1 MFDFTNRV
9 KKVINE
15 YAPREAKRLGHEF
28 LGAEHI
34 LLGLL
39 KAQDSV
45 AIKMLISLGVDLNE
59 LKKEIEKRAEQD
71 STTMVIDPT
80 SKDKVQRLLELSRDE
95 ARKMRHSYIGS
106 EHVLLALLRDTS
118 GIVAQALQV
127 FQVNYQAIRNELNA
141 TLGLPQNTGSQ
152 KSAPQTATAG
162 VKKEASKTP
171 MLDEYARNLTRMVED
186 KLTDPVI
193 GRNSEIE
200 RVIQILSRK
209 TKNNPIL
216 IGEAGVGKTAIAEGL
231 AQRIVQKQVPEP
243 LFGKQV
249 FSLDV
254 AALIAGTKYRGEFED
269 RIKKIMKEIRTSAET
284 ILFIDEVHTIIGAGA
299 AEGAVDAAN
308 ILKPALA
315 RGEIQCIGATT
326 LREYKRYIERDSAL
340 ERRFQ
345 TVMVEEPSVE
355 DTIRILAGLR
365 HSYEKHHAVTYS
377 KEAVVAAVKLS
388 DRYIRDRFLPDKAID
403 IIDEAGSHARL
414 RSSIVPESF
423 KEMEKSLQQIT
434 RVKNEMVRQQE
445 YEEAAKARDTLGE
458 LTAKYNEALEEWRRA
473 QKEGKIEITAED
485 ISKVIADWTGIPLQ
499 QLKED
504 ENERLIKMAEELGER
519 VVGQKNAIDQI
530 SRAVRRARTG
540 LKSVHKPIGSFFF
553 LGPTGVGKT
562 ELAKALAEFMFG
574 EEEALIRF
582 DMSEY
587 MEMHSV
593 SKFIGSPPGYVGH
606 EDGGQLT
613 EAIRRHPHSVL
624 LFDEIEK
631 AHHEIQNILLQVLD
645 EGELTDNAGHHVDF
659 KETVIILTSNIGA
672 RFLQKGG
679 KLGFGGESENKM
691 DSKREQIT
699 EELRKHF
706 SPEFLNRIDDVI
718 IFDALSEKE
727 IEEIVDLT
735 VDDINYNAL
744 DRNMYL
750 TLKPT
755 ARKYLAQ
762 KGYDEKYGARPLKR
776 LVQREIEDEL
786 AMMLLEKKIT
796 EPVEISI
803 GLETKDEKPKLA
815 FKTRNLS
822 AEKFLE
828 IKSEYFEDD
837 ATIDEIWQDS
847 LKAETEGSESAE
859 QAEKEATPK

>member
-9 KKVINE
+9 KKIINE

-28 LGAEHI
+28 LGPEHI

-45 AIKMLISLGVDLNE
+45 AVKMLMNLGIDLNE
-59 LKKEIEKRAEQD
+59 LKKEVEKRSEQD
-71 STTMVIDPT
+71 SVTMVIDPT
-80 SKDKVQRLLELSRDE
+80 SKDKVQRILELSRDE

-106 EHVLLALLRDTS
+106 EHVLLALLRDTN
-118 GIVAQALQV
+118 GVVANSLQT
-127 FQVNYQAIRNELNA
+127 FQVNYQVIRNELNA
-141 TLGLPQNTGSQ
+141 TLGLPQAASTQ
-152 KSAPQTATAG
+152 KSQSGSAQS
-162 VKKEASKTP
+162 KKEPSKTP
-171 MLDEYARNLTRMVED
+171 MLDEFARNLSRMAEE

-193 GRNSEIE
+193 GRDHEIE

-231 AQRIVQKQVPEP
+231 AQRIAQKRVPEP
-243 LFGKQV
+243 MFNRQV
-249 FSLDV
+249 YSLDI

-269 RIKKIMKEIRTSAET
+269 RIKKIMKEIRNNKEV

-345 TVMVEEPSVE
+345 SVMVEEPSVE
-355 DTIRILAGLR
+355 DAIRILAGLR
-365 HSYEKHHAVTYS
+365 HAYEKHHGVSFS
-377 KEAVVAAVKLS
+377 KEAIVAAVKLS
-388 DRYIRDRFLPDKAID
+388 DRYIKDRFLPDKAID

-414 RSSIVPESF
+414 KSAVIPEEV
-423 KEMEKSLQQIT
+423 KEIEKEIQQLT
-434 RVKNEMVRQQE
+434 RDKNEMVRQQE
-445 YEEAAKARDTLGE
+445 YEKAAKLRDQIGEANARLADTM
-458 LTAKYNEALEEWRRA
+458 NSWRRS
-473 QKEGKIEITAED
+473 QKEARVEITAED
-485 ISKVIADWTGIPLQ
+485 ISKVISDWTGIPLQ
-499 QLKED
+499 QLNES
-504 ENERLIKMAEELGER
+504 ENERLIKMSEELSER
-519 VVGQKNAIDQI
+519 VVGQKTAIDQI
-530 SRAVRRARTG
+530 SRAVRRARMG
-540 LKSVHKPIGSFFF
+540 LKSVRKPIGSFIF

-631 AHHEIQNILLQVLD
+631 AHPEIQNILLQVLD

-659 KETVIILTSNIGA
+659 KETIIILTSNIGA

-679 KLGFGGESENKM
+679 KLGFAGETENKQEQ
-691 DSKREQIT
+691 KREQVL

-718 IFDALSEKE
+718 IFDPLTK
-727 IEEIVDLT
+727 EEIQEIVELT
-735 VDDINYNAL
+735 IDEINYNAL
-744 DRNMYL
+744 LKNIYL
-750 TLKPT
+750 TLKDD
-755 ARKYLAQ
+755 ARSYLAD
-762 KGYDEKYGARPLKR
+762 KGYSEKYGARPLKR

-803 GLETKDEKPKLA
+803 GLTEKDGSQKLDFT
-815 FKTRNLS
+815 FKNLS

-828 IKSEYFEDD
+828 IKSEYFEDE
-837 ATIDEIWQDS
+837 ATIDEIWENSVGSSEEGEDE
-847 LKAETEGSESAE
+847 AEPRAQPEVS
-859 QAEKEATPK
+859 QK